1 MTVMVVIRETRWPLS
16 GWSSVSRGWNIKILS
31 WVTEGLAT
39 RSRSSKEKFYVL
51 ADERM
56 TDPTVIHQQKDTI
69 L

>member
-1 MTVMVVIRETRWPLS
+1 M
-16 GWSSVSRGWNIKILS
+16 
-31 WVTEGLAT
+31 EGLAT